1 MKRVRQEYN
10 GKRTSPITFRVPA
23 DLVRDMREEAEDSRV
38 SLNTLTNQLL
48 DRYVRRGRH
57 SNKLGLIPMT
67 RPFLKEALRNLTEEE
82 IKQMARNGSKEA
94 LKELVLL
101 SKGNFS
107 IGSFISVFNEW
118 LKVSWMAHRYEYNK
132 NGHHYVIHHE
142 LGKKWSLYIAELL
155 TAIFNELTNIEPIVD
170 VRDDSVSLSV
180 NRSPLHPIHLQ

>member
-1 MKRVRQEYN
+1 METEIEKNR
-10 GKRTSPITFRVPA
+10 GKTYPITFRLSDELIE
-23 DLVRDMREEAEDSRV
+23 DLKKEAESKGISV
-38 SLNTLTNQLL
+38 GNLVNQVL
-48 DRYVRRGRH
+48 DRYTAWERH

-118 LKVSWMAHRYEYNK
+118 LKVSWMAHRYEYDGKSHN
-132 NGHHYVIHHE
+132 YVIHHE

-155 TAIFNELTNIEPIVD
+155 TAIFNELTNIEPKVD

-180 NRSPLHPIHLQ
+180 KATNK